1 MPIRITGMN
10 SGLDTESIITQL
22 VSAQSAKK
30 ESFSKAQTKLSWKQE
45 AWKSMNSKVYSL
57 YSGTLSNM
65 RFSATYKQKK
75 TTVSDSSIAS
85 VTADSDAVDGVQS
98 LKVKQLAKSG
108 YLTGAKLGDNVTS
121 SSTLGDL
128 MGRHDD
134 GDYSFKVGDETI
146 TADAN
151 TKVKDIIAQLKE
163 KGVNASFDET
173 NKRIF
178 VSAKSTGE
186 DNDFR
191 LIAGNENAMSALD
204 GLGLLTEESDPNAV
218 KNADG
223 SYSASAD
230 FKAQMAGREIGF
242 SDDKVTGKATRIY
255 GQNAKIELNGAEF
268 ESSTNKFSINGLTI
282 TAQKASD
289 QEVTLSTA
297 DDYDGI
303 YDTIKKFLKEYNE
316 IIHEFDKKY
325 SADSA
330 KGYEPLTSDEKYA
343 MSDKEVE
350 DWENKI
356 KDSLFRKDSE
366 LGEFR
371 DALTTAMGSGI
382 KVGDETLYLADFGIS
397 TLSYFEVDAENRHVL
412 HIDGDKDDDKTSANT
427 DKLKAM
433 LNKDPEKVIDFFQ
446 NLSAKLYDTIT
457 EKTKGNSLRSTY
469 KIYNDKQ
476 MADEYKKYTTK
487 IADEEKKLTALE
499 DKWYKKFGAME
510 TALAKL
516 SSKTSAIQGL
526 LGM

>member
-30 ESFSKAQTKLSWKQE
+30 DSFTKAQTKLSWKQE

-57 YSGTLSNM
+57 YSGTLSNL
-65 RFSATYKQKK
+65 RFSSTYKKKK

-85 VTADSDAVDGVQS
+85 VTADSGAVDGVQS

-108 YLTGAKLGDNVTS
+108 YLTGAKLGDDVTS
-121 SSTLGDL
+121 QTTLGDL
-128 MGRHDD
+128 MGRHDG
-134 GDYSFKVGDETI
+134 GDYSFKLGDETI

-151 TKVKDIIAQLKE
+151 TKISDILSQLKE

-178 VSAKSTGE
+178 VSAKETGE
-186 DNDFR
+186 KADFR
-191 LIAGNENAMSALD
+191 LLAGNENAMRALD

-223 SYSASAD
+223 TYSVSQD
-230 FKAQMAGREIGF
+230 FQDMLSGGDVTLSSQKT
-242 SDDKVTGKATRIY
+242 TGKATRIY

-268 ESSTNKFSINGLTI
+268 ESNSNKFSINGLNI
-282 TAQKASD
+282 IAQKASD

-303 YDTIKKFLKEYNE
+303 YDTIKNFLKQYNE
-316 IIHEFDKKY
+316 IISDFDKKY
-325 SADSA
+325 SAESS

-350 DWENKI
+350 DWEKKI
-356 KDSLFRKDSE
+356 KDSLFRKDST
-366 LGEFR
+366 LGELR
-371 DALTTAMGSGI
+371 DAMATAMSSGI
-382 KVGDETLYLADFGIS
+382 QVGGETLYLADFGIS
-397 TLSYFEVDAENRHVL
+397 TLSYFEVEADERHVL
-412 HIDGDKDDDKTSANT
+412 HIDGDKDDSKTMGNT

-433 LNKDPEKVIDFFQ
+433 ISEDPEKAISFFQ
-446 NLSAKLYDTIT
+446 GLAANLYNTIT
-457 EKTKGNSLRSTY
+457 EKTKGNSLRTTY

-476 MADEYKKYTTK
+476 MAEDYKNYTSK

-516 SSKTSAIQGL
+516 SSKTTAIQGL

>member
-57 YSGTLSNM
+57 YSGTLSSM
-65 RFSATYKQKK
+65 RFSDTYKKKK

-85 VTADSDAVDGVQS
+85 VTADGGAVDGVQS

-108 YLTGAKLGDNVTS
+108 YLTGARLGDDVTS
-121 SSTLGDL
+121 NTTLGDL
-128 MGRHDD
+128 MGRHDG
-134 GDYSFKVGDETI
+134 GDYSFKIGDETI
-146 TADAN
+146 EADEN
-151 TKVKDIIAQLKE
+151 TKISDIVAKLKE

-173 NKRIF
+173 NKRFF
-178 VSAKSTGE
+178 VSAKETGE
-186 DNDFR
+186 DKDFR
-191 LIAGNENAMSALD
+191 LTAGSENAMNALA

-223 SYSASAD
+223 SYTVSSEFRARLESEGLSLSSE
-230 FKAQMAGREIGF
+230 KA
-242 SDDKVTGKATRIY
+242 TGKATRIY

-268 ESSTNKFSINGLTI
+268 ESNSNKFSINGLNI
-282 TAQKASD
+282 VAQKASD

-316 IIHEFDKKY
+316 IINEFDKKY
-325 SADSA
+325 NADSA

-350 DWENKI
+350 DWEKKI
-356 KDSLFRKDSE
+356 KDSLFRKDAT
-366 LGEFR
+366 LGEMR
-371 DALTTAMGSGI
+371 DAMSTAMGSGI

-397 TLSYFEVDAENRHVL
+397 TLNYFEVGPEERHML
-412 HIDGDKDDDKTSANT
+412 HIDGDKDDEKTSANT

-433 LNKDPEKVIDFFQ
+433 LAKDPEKVVEFFQ

-476 MADEYKKYTTK
+476 MADEYKKYTSK